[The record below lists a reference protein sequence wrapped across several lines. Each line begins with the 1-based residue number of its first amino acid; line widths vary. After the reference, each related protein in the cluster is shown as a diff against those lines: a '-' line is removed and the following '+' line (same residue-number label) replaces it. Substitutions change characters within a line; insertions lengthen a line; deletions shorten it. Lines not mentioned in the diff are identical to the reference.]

1 MGFAMIETTAIVATL
16 LQHADFEPVEGEE
29 PYPVAKV
36 TLVPRGG
43 MRLRVSL
50 RSHADIE
57 RAAAL
62 AH

>member
-1 MGFAMIETTAIVATL
+1 
-16 LQHADFEPVEGEE
+16 
-29 PYPVAKV
+29 
-36 TLVPRGG
+36 VPRGG